1 MASANKTTNLG
12 LNLWDAT
19 DKPVR
24 GDFNADNAALEARA
38 KSALLSKSTT
48 QSLADTTATDVTFP
62 AAVEYGGSGT
72 SALLNSN
79 TGFIIPAGYT
89 DAVISACIQFEA
101 DATKTG
107 ARRAILYRIR
117 TVPTPQ
123 TLGVSAVS
131 MLPTG
136 GTDRLTLSYPGPV
149 KAGDTFKIQAY
160 QASGGALNLT
170 ADCCMSIKLS

>member
-1 MASANKTTNLG
+1 MSSANKTTNLG

-38 KSALLSKSTT
+38 KSAFLSKSTT
-48 QSLADTTATDVTFP
+48 QSLADATATNVTFP

-72 SALLNSN
+72 SALLDSN
-79 TGFIIPAGYT
+79 TGFVIPVGYT
-89 DAVISACIQFEA
+89 DATVAACIQFEA

-107 ARRAILYRIR
+107 LRRAILYRNA
-117 TVPTPQ
+117 V
-123 TLGVSAVS
+123 GVSAVS

-136 GTDRLTLSYPGPV
+136 GTDRMTLCYPGPV
-149 KAGDTFKIQAY
+149 DEGNVFKVQAY
-160 QASGGALNLT
+160 QNSSGALNLT
-170 ADCCMSIKLS
+170 ADCCMSIKLG

>member
-1 MASANKTTNLG
+1 MASTNKTTNLG

-38 KSALLSKSTT
+38 KSALLWKSTT
-48 QSLADTTATDVTFP
+48 QSIADTTATNVTFP

-89 DAVISACIQFEA
+89 DAVVSACIQFEA

-107 ARRAILYRIR
+107 LRRAILYRNA
-117 TVPTPQ
+117 V
-123 TLGVSAVS
+123 GVSAVS
-131 MLPTG
+131 MLPTA
-136 GTDRLTLSYPGPV
+136 GTDRMTLSYSGPV
-149 KAGDTFKIQAY
+149 DEDDVFKVQAY
-160 QASGGALNLT
+160 QNSGGALNLT
-170 ADCCMSIKLS
+170 ADCCMSIKLG